1 MGPAAHRGPAPAGVG
16 PASPADSHPVAAGK
30 NRGRIF
36 GDVPVLPRTRQ
47 HPLQPTRRTI
57 AYAGDWPVLVVVDV
71 RLPPMLLVG
80 VLVGLVTVDHG
91 GMVVLVVMAV
101 AHVLPLLPMPQIM
114 GDVGML
120 VLMHLGVMAVGV
132 RHSEPPPAC
141 RVAACETVPRLP
153 ARSPRCP
160 PSDPQPPDNRGPRR
174 MPLDAYTVLSCVDA
188 TGG

>member
-1 MGPAAHRGPAPAGVG
+1 MA
-16 PASPADSHPVAAGK
+16 
-30 NRGRIF
+30 RIF

-47 HPLQPTRRTI
+47 HPLQSTRRTI

-141 RVAACETVPRLP
+141 RVACL
-153 ARSPRCP
+153 
-160 PSDPQPPDNRGPRR
+160 
-174 MPLDAYTVLSCVDA
+174 
-188 TGG
+188 